1 MSLRRATGPLHP
13 AALWERLLGTRE
25 LVVGCFGKRHEPEVG
40 VIFVVDDNSSVVESY
55 GGSRVGP
62 FEGDLWDEEPLGVPE
77 DVEASGECSRRSS
90 GPGYPYT
97 RSPGPERHGRR

>member
-13 AALWERLLGTRE
+13 ASLWERLLGTRE

-40 VIFVVDDNSSVVESY
+40 VDFVVDDNSSVVESY
-55 GGSRVGP
+55 GGLRVGP
-62 FEGDLWDEEPLGVPE
+62 FQGDPWDEELLGVPE

-97 RSPGPERHGRR
+97 RSPGPGRHGRR